1 MALYVLSPD
10 ICRGVAQAAYVY
22 SDELSETKME
32 EKSMIAVI
40 SKYRKAI
47 MGFAALWILAMHEW
61 RLLIPYGESFWER
74 EVFLKDIGFCGVDI
88 FLLLSGMGL
97 TYAIKKSSVGRFYFG
112 RIKRIL
118 FPYLAVAVIV
128 GVSYGWSAR
137 EFLANVS
144 GYNFYFKSI
153 YSFMWFVP
161 AILTLYLVFPLY
173 WAIFSRA
180 KNKTVFTLTVLV
192 IWLLVSMVLRDRL
205 RGDMYGFTNRIPV
218 FLVGVLYGWLCQ
230 NNRMRE
236 SRGLWALTAL
246 TLLLGLYL
254 ADRTNVDGMYLL
266 VPVSNCCVPNLLI
279 AMSLPLIMAKL
290 LDLLAS
296 FRATRWLSAAAN
308 AVLGFFG
315 MMSLEF
321 YCIQQWVSEM
331 ISGYLDTHFGH
342 KAINL
347 LMLAAVTL
355 AALVLYFGNKGFVA
369 VLNALDRRLF
379 PRTAAAKSAVSAVGT
394 DNADASDTCVSAP
407 PGDTAQASA
416 VVSDAQ
422 KSSGDGSDA
431 SENADVADMPGSE
444 SSGAV

>member
-1 MALYVLSPD
+1 
-10 ICRGVAQAAYVY
+10 
-22 SDELSETKME
+22 ME

-161 AILTLYLVFPLY
+161 AILTLYLVFPFY

-180 KNKTVFTLTVLV
+180 KNKTVF
-192 IWLLVSMVLRDRL
+192 
-205 RGDMYGFTNRIPV
+205 P
-218 FLVGVLYGWLCQ
+218 
-230 NNRMRE
+230 
-236 SRGLWALTAL
+236 
-246 TLLLGLYL
+246 
-254 ADRTNVDGMYLL
+254 
-266 VPVSNCCVPNLLI
+266 
-279 AMSLPLIMAKL
+279 
-290 LDLLAS
+290 
-296 FRATRWLSAAAN
+296 
-308 AVLGFFG
+308 
-315 MMSLEF
+315 
-321 YCIQQWVSEM
+321 
-331 ISGYLDTHFGH
+331 
-342 KAINL
+342 
-347 LMLAAVTL
+347 
-355 AALVLYFGNKGFVA
+355 
-369 VLNALDRRLF
+369 
-379 PRTAAAKSAVSAVGT
+379 
-394 DNADASDTCVSAP
+394 
-407 PGDTAQASA
+407 
-416 VVSDAQ
+416 
-422 KSSGDGSDA
+422 
-431 SENADVADMPGSE
+431 
-444 SSGAV
+444 

>member
-1 MALYVLSPD
+1 
-10 ICRGVAQAAYVY
+10 
-22 SDELSETKME
+22 ME

-296 FRATRWLSAAAN
+296 FRATR
-308 AVLGFFG
+308 
-315 MMSLEF
+315 
-321 YCIQQWVSEM
+321 
-331 ISGYLDTHFGH
+331 
-342 KAINL
+342 
-347 LMLAAVTL
+347 
-355 AALVLYFGNKGFVA
+355 
-369 VLNALDRRLF
+369 
-379 PRTAAAKSAVSAVGT
+379 
-394 DNADASDTCVSAP
+394 
-407 PGDTAQASA
+407 
-416 VVSDAQ
+416 
-422 KSSGDGSDA
+422 
-431 SENADVADMPGSE
+431 
-444 SSGAV
+444 

>member
-1 MALYVLSPD
+1 
-10 ICRGVAQAAYVY
+10 
-22 SDELSETKME
+22 
-32 EKSMIAVI
+32 
-40 SKYRKAI
+40 
-47 MGFAALWILAMHEW
+47 
-61 RLLIPYGESFWER
+61 
-74 EVFLKDIGFCGVDI
+74 
-88 FLLLSGMGL
+88 
-97 TYAIKKSSVGRFYFG
+97 
-112 RIKRIL
+112 
-118 FPYLAVAVIV
+118 
-128 GVSYGWSAR
+128 
-137 EFLANVS
+137 
-144 GYNFYFKSI
+144 
-153 YSFMWFVP
+153 MWFVP

-173 WAIFSRA
+173 WAVFSRA

-379 PRTAAAKSAVSAVGT
+379 PRTAAAKSAVSAAEA
-394 DNADASDTCVSAP
+394 DNADTSDACVSAP
-407 PGDTAQASA
+407 PIDTAQASA

-422 KSSGDGSDA
+422 KSSGDGCDA